1 MTAKKFDGGKL
12 RYSLLPTGC
21 VESVVQVLEYGA
33 EKYGANNWQGLD
45 NFEDRYYDAL
55 MRHLA
60 AYRAGEQYDQE
71 SGLPHLAHA
80 ACNVMFLLWKNRNTA
95 KPPKP
100 DFT

>member
-1 MTAKKFDGGKL
+1 VTAKKFDGGKL
-12 RYSLLPTGC
+12 RYSLLPIGC

-33 EKYGANNWQGLD
+33 NKYGANNWQGLE

-60 AYRAGEQYDQE
+60 AYRAGEQCDHE

-80 ACNVMFLLWKNRNTA
+80 ACNVVFLLWKNRNPT